1 MPYFYYYGFDMT
13 YIILVLPF
21 VILALWANSNVN
33 STFEKYSR
41 QMSMRRITG
50 AQAAQ
55 RVLASNGVSGVRIE
69 RVNGNLTDHYDPR
82 TNVIRL
88 SDSVY
93 SSTSTAAI
101 GVACHEAGH
110 AVQYAQ
116 HYAPIKLR
124 AAIIPVTNIG
134 SKLAMPLI
142 LLGILFSAF
151 ADMSYTLVYLGIAC
165 FGLSLVFQ
173 LVTLPVEFNASRR
186 AMEAIESA
194 GILTEAEQKGARKTL
209 TAAAMTY
216 VAAAAVALMQLLR
229 LIMIFGGRRRND

>member
-1 MPYFYYYGFDMT
+1 MFYPSYYGFDWT
-13 YIILVLPF
+13 YIILVLPC
-21 VILALWANSNVN
+21 ILFSAWASSSVN
-33 STFEKYSR
+33 STFKRYSTHH
-41 QMSMRRITG
+41 SMRHITG

-55 RVLASNGVSGVRIE
+55 RVLSWNGVNGVRIE
-69 RVNGNLTDHYDPR
+69 RISGNLTDHFDPR

-93 SSTSTAAI
+93 NSTSVAAI

-110 AVQYAQ
+110 AVQYAR

-124 AAIIPVTNIG
+124 AAIIPITNIG

-142 LLGILFSAF
+142 LLGLVLNFSG
-151 ADMSYTLVYLGIAC
+151 SLSNGLVYLGIGC
-165 FGLSLVFQ
+165 FALSLVFQ

-186 AMEAIESA
+186 AMRAIADSN
-194 GILTEAEQKGARKTL
+194 ILTEDEQRGARKTL

-216 VAAAAVALMQLLR
+216 VAATAVALSQLVR
-229 LIMIFGGRRRND
+229 LLVLFGGRRRND

>member
-1 MPYFYYYGFDMT
+1 MFYYYGFDMT
-13 YIILVLPF
+13 YVIFVLPF